1 MATRKKVKPYHSI
14 RAERTGGVY
23 HDRTDCPTGRQ
34 LHSEGLAA
42 GSGSLP
48 RCSECSALDED
59 SAAPAPPPEPSL
71 VSQEL
76 GGLEAV
82 DESTAAG

>member
-1 MATRKKVKPYHSI
+1 MATLKKVKPYHS
-14 RAERTGGVY
+14 RAQRTDGVY

-34 LHSEGLAA
+34 LHSESLAA
-42 GSGSLP
+42 GSGSLA
-48 RCSECSALDED
+48 RCPECRALDED
-59 SAAPAPPPEPSL
+59 STAPAPAPEASL

-82 DESTAAG
+82 DE